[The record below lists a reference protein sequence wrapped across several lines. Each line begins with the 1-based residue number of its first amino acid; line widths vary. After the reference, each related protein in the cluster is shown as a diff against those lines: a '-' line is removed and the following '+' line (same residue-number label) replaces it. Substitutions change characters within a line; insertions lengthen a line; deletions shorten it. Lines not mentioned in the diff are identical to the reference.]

1 MGTDKLL
8 EFKGEDKTYPD
19 DAWVAA
25 PVKSDDGSLVL
36 IHGQV
41 MQHRKYI
48 LNTLILKTNLQVYHK
63 TERNTRDKPRP
74 AYTFHIIET
83 ERGLALRQQE
93 LAPAH
98 SCNCPLGSFLS
109 SVNKNI

>member
-1 MGTDKLL
+1 MQPQFCTDKLL

-25 PVKSDDGSLVL
+25 PVKSGSLVL

-41 MQHRKYI
+41 IKHQKYSQYTHI
-48 LNTLILKTNLQVYHK
+48 LETNVQVYHK
-63 TERNTRDKPRP
+63 SERNTSDKPRH

-83 ERGLALRQQE
+83 EGSHYASKNWLQPTAVIVLLALFYR
-93 LAPAH
+93 L
-98 SCNCPLGSFLS
+98 
-109 SVNKNI
+109 

>member
-25 PVKSDDGSLVL
+25 PVKSGSLVL

-41 MQHRKYI
+41 MSHQKI
-48 LNTLILKTNLQVYHK
+48 TLNTLISLKQTCRFITSLSETQATNLG
-63 TERNTRDKPRP
+63 TLTPS
-74 AYTFHIIET
+74 T
-83 ERGLALRQQE
+83 
-93 LAPAH
+93 
-98 SCNCPLGSFLS
+98 S
-109 SVNKNI
+109 

>member
-83 ERGLALRQQE
+83 EGSHYASKNWLQPTAVIVLLALFYR
-93 LAPAH
+93 L
-98 SCNCPLGSFLS
+98 
-109 SVNKNI
+109 